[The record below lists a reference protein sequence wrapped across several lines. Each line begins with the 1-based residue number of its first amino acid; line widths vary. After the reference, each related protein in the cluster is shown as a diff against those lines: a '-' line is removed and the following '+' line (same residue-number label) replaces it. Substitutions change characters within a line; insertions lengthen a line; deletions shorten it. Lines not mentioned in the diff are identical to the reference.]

1 MKTNETENTIKD
13 SLKEDGAQK
22 PKRRH
27 RGGVLLRLLI
37 ILTLLFIG
45 FYGFIL
51 FRQKILDLEAE
62 AIVRARQT
70 LTRQAGNQELIL
82 PVQTQPTE
90 SPLLETST
98 PDNLSSNLSATISTQ
113 GTAGADFQQTETPA
127 P

>member
-13 SLKEDGAQK
+13 TLEEDGAKK
-22 PKRRH
+22 PKRR
-27 RGGVLLRLLI
+27 RWGGVLLRLLI

-62 AIVRARQT
+62 AIIRARQT

-98 PDNLSSNLSATISTQ
+98 PDNLSATTSTQ
-113 GTAGADFQQTETPA
+113 GTAGADF
-127 P
+127 